1 MTEQTVY
8 RHVRALRDH
17 LTPLPGL
24 TRPETSD
31 GTLVMTMRPRPRHQ
45 LTAKRVVQQLD
56 PQLPDDLLAFESTDT
71 DDEALGK
78 LRIPDPLLGLITVLP
93 RLRGR

>member
-24 TRPETSD
+24 TRPEISD
-31 GTLVMTMRPRPRHQ
+31 GTLVMTMRPRPGTNSRRNGSSSNW
-45 LTAKRVVQQLD
+45 TRSYRMIFWPSSPPTPTTRPSASSASRTRYWD
-56 PQLPDDLLAFESTDT
+56 
-71 DDEALGK
+71 
-78 LRIPDPLLGLITVLP
+78 
-93 RLRGR
+93 